1 VFNIGCERPVEL
13 LRYIEVI
20 EECTGK
26 KAVKNMLPMQPG
38 DVKATYADVSALVE
52 AVGYR
57 PKVSLEEGMERF
69 VGWFR
74 GFYGV

>member
-1 VFNIGCERPVEL
+1 M

-26 KAVKNMLPMQPG
+26 KAMKNMLPMQPG
-38 DVKATYADVSALVE
+38 DVKATCADVSALVE

-57 PKVSLEEGMERF
+57 PEVSLEEGMARF
-69 VGWFR
+69 VAWYR
-74 GFYGV
+74 EFYGC

>member
-1 VFNIGCERPVEL
+1 M
-13 LRYIEVI
+13 RYIEVI

-26 KAVKNMLPMQPG
+26 KAIKSMLPLQPG

-57 PKVSLEEGMERF
+57 PTISLEEGMARF
-69 VGWFR
+69 VEWYR
-74 GFYGV
+74 EYYGV

>member
-1 VFNIGCERPVEL
+1 M
-13 LRYIEVI
+13 RYIEVI

-26 KAVKNMLPMQPG
+26 KSVKNMLPMQPG

-57 PKVSLEEGMERF
+57 PKISLEEGMARF
-69 VGWFR
+69 VEWYR
-74 GFYGV
+74 GFYGN